1 MKAFARALT
10 EMQKAEN
17 VKNKKFKKQK
27 GHRRLTVF
35 RLDALTG
42 SLLTQW

>member
-1 MKAFARALT
+1 MRVALHKT
-10 EMQKAEN
+10 KT
-17 VKNKKFKKQK
+17 FKIQK

-42 SLLTQW
+42 SLLTHPIE